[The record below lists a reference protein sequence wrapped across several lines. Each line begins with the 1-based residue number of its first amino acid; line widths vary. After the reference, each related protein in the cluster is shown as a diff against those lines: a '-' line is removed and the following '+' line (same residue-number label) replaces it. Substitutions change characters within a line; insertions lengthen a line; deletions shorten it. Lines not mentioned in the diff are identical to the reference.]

1 MAKDKAE
8 KASTEATTTVETPV
22 NAQRRD
28 ETPRWRVLQNESIE
42 RATNLIKEHGSN
54 VEFLVIKDKQFLSET
69 VRPIENIDEAMDYLY
84 RLEGR
89 GITSDDIQKFRSEY
103 QTMCEQI
110 KTVENIAVELLS
122 RARVRTSNFNL
133 NRKVQ
138 RFGRNKVAAETEQ
151 AAV

>member
-1 MAKDKAE
+1 M
-8 KASTEATTTVETPV
+8 
-22 NAQRRD
+22 
-28 ETPRWRVLQNESIE
+28 
-42 RATNLIKEHGSN
+42 
-54 VEFLVIKDKQFLSET
+54 IKDKQFLSET

-89 GITSDDIQKFRSEY
+89 GITSDDIQKFRSKY

-138 RFGRNKVAAETEQ
+138 RFGRNKVAAETETGCRIIFDLIS
-151 AAV
+151 VCECVV